1 MAGRGDIKTRLLA
14 VERMF
19 QTGRPLNARMII
31 NKLDMEYDIRAERK
45 AIYDDI
51 AALTMFLPIDIV
63 ELGGRKYYQ
72 LTKYD
77 Y

>member
-1 MAGRGDIKTRLLA
+1 MARAGDVKIRLLA
-14 VERMF
+14 IERMF
-19 QTGRPLNARMII
+19 QTGTPLNARMII
-31 NKLDMEYDIRAERK
+31 NKLSMEYDIQAERK
-45 AIYDDI
+45 TIYDDV

-72 LTKYD
+72 LKEYN